1 MSPLTELAAELRQ
14 LSYESA
20 QSLLARESAFWT
32 ADRGAGR
39 WVAIEILGH
48 LCDSAINNHQR
59 FVRAMIEGGVEWP
72 GYAQDDMVRVQGF
85 LREDPHQVVRLWQ
98 TLNMHLAH
106 VMEQMKPEQMQYA
119 CVIGKSAPVTLEW
132 LARDYVRHLKHHL
145 KEIV

>member
-1 MSPLTELAAELRQ
+1 MSPLTELAAELEQ
-14 LSYESA
+14 LSCERA
-20 QSLLARESAFWT
+20 QDFLARDISFWT
-32 ADRGAGR
+32 RERGEGQ

-59 FVRAMIEGGVEWP
+59 FVRAMIQGGVEWP

-85 LREDPHQVVRLWQ
+85 LREEPHQVVRLWQ

-119 CVIGKSAPVTLEW
+119 SVIG
-132 LARDYVRHLKHHL
+132 
-145 KEIV
+145 